1 MSRLEEIYTD
11 YINSDEYVYGKEL
24 SPEDREAEDT
34 VYKLMDMIF
43 AENEEVYH
51 VFEDAN
57 LAFLLAREK
66 KGFYAGFKYAMEL
79 ARECFK

>member
-11 YINSDEYVYGKEL
+11 HINSDEYVYGKEL
-24 SPEDREAEDT
+24 SPEDKEIEDT

-66 KGFYAGFKYAMEL
+66 KGDFTTWKI
-79 ARECFK
+79 